1 MSKSTLNLN
10 NNINYLQYK
19 KLVIE
24 DYKTLVLSRECS
36 IIGRREVFLGKGKF
50 GIFGDGKELP
60 QMALNHFFK
69 DGDFRSG
76 YYRDQTL
83 LMAQDLLTPENF
95 FSALYGHTDVEFE
108 PMSGGR
114 QMGGHFLSKS
124 INKDGTW
131 VDLMK
136 QFLL

>member
-1 MSKSTLNLN
+1 MSAPTLNLKQ
-10 NNINYLQYK
+10 NINYEQYK

-24 DYKTLVLSRECS
+24 YYKTVVLSRECS

-69 DGDFRSG
+69 NGDFRSG

-83 LMAQDLLTPENF
+83 LMAQGLLTPENF
-95 FSALYGHTDVEFE
+95 FAALYAHTDLDFE

-114 QMGGHFLSKS
+114 QMGAHFLTKS
-124 INKDGTW
+124 INFK
-131 VDLMK
+131 K
-136 QFLL
+136 Y